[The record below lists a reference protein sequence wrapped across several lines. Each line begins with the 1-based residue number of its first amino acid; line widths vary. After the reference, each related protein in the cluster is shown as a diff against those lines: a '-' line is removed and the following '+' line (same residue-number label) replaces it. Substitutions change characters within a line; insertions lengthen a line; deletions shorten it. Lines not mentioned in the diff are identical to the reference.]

1 MRLGSGESKIP
12 IYRRERRGFAMKD
25 CLRQK
30 TKEFLIIGCILFIFV
45 QLIPVAFAD
54 ALIIDHTCT
63 DLNQIPNYWIEQT
76 KQLRVHYAHASHG
89 VQVTSGLEDLELNDS
104 FYGVAIRV
112 NASTPDLPAQEDP
125 PVLRIYDGN
134 PPETTPNVHPEDYWE
149 GTSALNRTKAV
160 ADTGD
165 FDVSMYV
172 WCWQAHNYS
181 ELQISEYLD
190 ALDDLET
197 LYPNMRFIYV
207 TGHLPPSRTD
217 ENAMSN
223 SLREILRRNNE
234 AIRAYCL
241 ANDKILFDWADIE
254 SYTEGSGTQ
263 CLTNKLH
270 NNYNNYPV
278 ECDWAVNS
286 PPCAHSQQ
294 DNCIRKGKAFWW
306 MMARIAGWNPDGLP
320 AANFSGTPTTGTAP
334 LEVSF
339 TDTSTGQVTSWSWDF
354 GDTSPINN
362 EQNPTHT
369 YDNPGIYT
377 VSLTVTGPSGTDNE
391 TKTNYITV
399 TTPVQYNLTVITV
412 GSGSVTLNPEG
423 GTYDAGTEIRLTPVP
438 DTGWAFNGWSGDLSG
453 YSNPATIVMDTDKTI
468 TATFDVDSDA
478 DGISDAEEDAG
489 PNGGN
494 GNFDNEQ
501 DSDQEYVATFHTQDG
516 ANYVTLES
524 EAGTTLADCSAFS
537 TPSANGAPSDVTFPY
552 DFFNFTING
561 VGVGNGTTLILY
573 LPAGAN
579 INTYWEYGSTPANT
593 NPHWYEF
600 MYESST
606 QTGAEINGNK
616 ITLHFIDGQRGDDDI
631 TADGIIIDQGG
642 PGTYSSSSGSSL
654 DSGSGGGCFVRA
666 AYYK

>member
-1 MRLGSGESKIP
+1 
-12 IYRRERRGFAMKD
+12 MKD

-306 MMARIAGWNPDGLP
+306 MMARIAGWKPDGLPAANFSGMPTTGTVPLEISFTDASTGEITSWSWDFDNNGTQDSTDQNPTYTYNDTGTYSVTLEVTGPGGADTEIKTNYLTVNEEPIPP
-320 AANFSGTPTTGTAP
+320 AANFSGTPTTGTVP
-334 LEVSF
+334 LEISF
-339 TDTSTGQVTSWSWDF
+339 TDASIQ
-354 GDTSPINN
+354 
-362 EQNPTHT
+362 
-369 YDNPGIYT
+369 
-377 VSLTVTGPSGTDNE
+377 
-391 TKTNYITV
+391 
-399 TTPVQYNLTVITV
+399 
-412 GSGSVTLNPEG
+412 
-423 GTYDAGTEIRLTPVP
+423 
-438 DTGWAFNGWSGDLSG
+438 
-453 YSNPATIVMDTDKTI
+453 
-468 TATFDVDSDA
+468 
-478 DGISDAEEDAG
+478 
-489 PNGGN
+489 
-494 GNFDNEQ
+494 
-501 DSDQEYVATFHTQDG
+501 
-516 ANYVTLES
+516 
-524 EAGTTLADCSAFS
+524 
-537 TPSANGAPSDVTFPY
+537 
-552 DFFNFTING
+552 
-561 VGVGNGTTLILY
+561 
-573 LPAGAN
+573 LPL
-579 INTYWEYGSTPANT
+579 
-593 NPHWYEF
+593 
-600 MYESST
+600 
-606 QTGAEINGNK
+606 K
-616 ITLHFIDGQRGDDDI
+616 
-631 TADGIIIDQGG
+631 
-642 PGTYSSSSGSSL
+642 
-654 DSGSGGGCFVRA
+654 
-666 AYYK
+666 